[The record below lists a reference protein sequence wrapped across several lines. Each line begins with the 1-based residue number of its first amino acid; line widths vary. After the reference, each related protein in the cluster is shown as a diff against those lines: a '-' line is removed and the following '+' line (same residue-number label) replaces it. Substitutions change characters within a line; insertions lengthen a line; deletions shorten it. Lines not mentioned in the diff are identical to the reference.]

1 MPLNATLSQQ
11 IFGVISTLT
20 REYGQELKGFIPPS
34 IMDREIKKLLRIK
47 NEVAVL
53 ESELADHSGVS
64 KETVAVAVRLRH
76 LGVVSGTDFIKGNND
91 DEPPPAAA

>member
-1 MPLNATLSQQ
+1 MPLNTTLSQQ

-20 REYGQELKGFIPPS
+20 REYAQEPQGFIPAS
-34 IMDREIKKLLRIK
+34 MMDREIKKLIRIK

-53 ESELADHSGVS
+53 EQSLADKAGVS

-76 LGVVSGTDFIKGNND
+76 LGVVPGTDFHKGNND
-91 DEPPPAAA
+91 DDPPPAAA

>member
-1 MPLNATLSQQ
+1 MPLNTTLSQQ

-20 REYGQELKGFIPPS
+20 REYGQEPQGFIPPS
-34 IMDREIKKLLRIK
+34 IMDREIKKLIRVK

-53 ESELADHSGVS
+53 ESELADKAGVS

-76 LGVVSGTDFIKGNND
+76 LGVVPGTVYSKGNDND
-91 DEPPPAAA
+91 VPPAA